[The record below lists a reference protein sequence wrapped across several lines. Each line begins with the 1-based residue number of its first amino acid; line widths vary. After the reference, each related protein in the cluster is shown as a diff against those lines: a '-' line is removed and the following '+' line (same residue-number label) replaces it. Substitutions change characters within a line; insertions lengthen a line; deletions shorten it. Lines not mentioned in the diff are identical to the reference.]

1 MKRSSFVGASLMIA
15 TGVLLAGCGEEGSAL
30 GAADGSHED
39 VKLVLNWFP
48 KSQHGGVYAGIEE
61 GLFEEQQIE
70 LTVEPGGPQV
80 SPIQIVAAGD
90 ADFGLAHADQLVIA
104 RNQGIELVAL
114 AATMQGSP
122 QAFMYHEGTEI
133 NDFEDLNGR
142 EVFIQPGITYWDF
155 LKNEYDLSGVNEL
168 AYNGQNVT
176 FIEKQE
182 SVTQAFV
189 TSEPFFLEREGI
201 PTETLLVSESGYDPY
216 NVVLFVTK
224 DYLNEHASV
233 VEKFVDSY
241 LEGWKLYE
249 ENYEEINEVITAAN
263 PNIALEELNY
273 EAETQY
279 EYIYGFDAASQG
291 TGYMTADKWRT
302 LIDQLLEINLLDED
316 FETEDIFT
324 TEFLPE
330 T

>member
-1 MKRSSFVGASLMIA
+1 MKRSLIAVTGLMIA
-15 TGVLLAGCGEEGSAL
+15 TGVILAGCGEEGSANEA
-30 GAADGSHED
+30 GPEE

-48 KSQHGGVYAGIEE
+48 KAQHGGVYAGIEE
-61 GLFEEQQIE
+61 GLFEDHQIN

-104 RNQGIELVAL
+104 RNQGIELVAV

-122 QAFMYHEGTEI
+122 QAFMFHEGVEI
-133 NDFEDLNGR
+133 NQFEDLNGR

-216 NVVLFVTK
+216 NVVLFVTEK
-224 DYLNEHASV
+224 YLEEHSTI
-233 VEKFVDSY
+233 VEQFVDSY
-241 LEGWKLYE
+241 LEGWELYKD
-249 ENYEEINEVITAAN
+249 NYEEINEVITEVN
-263 PNIALEELNY
+263 PNIAVEELNY

-279 EYIYGFDAASQG
+279 EYIYGFDAASHG
-291 TGYMTADKWRT
+291 TGHMTLDKWGT
-302 LIDQLLEINLLDED
+302 LKNQLLDINLLDED
-316 FETEDIFT
+316 FETEEIFT

-330 T
+330 S

>member
-1 MKRSSFVGASLMIA
+1 MKRSLIAVTGLMIA
-15 TGVLLAGCGEEGSAL
+15 TGVILAGCGEEGSVNEA
-30 GAADGSHED
+30 GPEE

-48 KSQHGGVYAGIEE
+48 KAQHGGVYAGLEE
-61 GLFEEQQIE
+61 GLFEDHQIN

-104 RNQGIELVAL
+104 RNQGIELVAV

-122 QAFMYHEGTEI
+122 QAFMFHEGVEI
-133 NDFEDLNGR
+133 NQFEDLNGR

-224 DYLNEHASV
+224 EYLEEHSTI
-233 VEKFVDSY
+233 VEQFVDSY
-241 LEGWKLYE
+241 LEGWELYK
-249 ENYEEINEVITAAN
+249 ENYEEINEVITEVN
-263 PNIALEELNY
+263 PNIAVEELNY

-279 EYIYGFDAASQG
+279 EYIYGFDAASLG
-291 TGYMTADKWRT
+291 TGHMTSDKWGT
-302 LIDQLLEINLLDED
+302 LKNQLLEINLLDED
-316 FETEDIFT
+316 FETEEIFT

-330 T
+330 S

>member
-1 MKRSSFVGASLMIA
+1 MKCSLIAVTGLMIA
-15 TGVLLAGCGEEGSAL
+15 TGVILAGCGEEGSANEA
-30 GAADGSHED
+30 GPEE

-48 KSQHGGVYAGIEE
+48 KAQHGGIYAGIEE
-61 GLFEEQQIE
+61 GLFEDHQIN

-104 RNQGIELVAL
+104 RNQGIELVAV

-122 QAFMYHEGTEI
+122 QAFMFHEGVEI
-133 NDFEDLNGR
+133 NQFEDLNGR

-216 NVVLFVTK
+216 NVVLFVTEE
-224 DYLNEHASV
+224 YLEEHSTI
-233 VEKFVDSY
+233 VEQFVDSY
-241 LEGWKLYE
+241 LEGWELYKD
-249 ENYEEINEVITAAN
+249 NYEEINEVITEVN
-263 PNIALEELNY
+263 PNIAVEELNY

-279 EYIYGFDAASQG
+279 EYIYGFDAASHG
-291 TGYMTADKWRT
+291 TGHMTLDKWGT
-302 LIDQLLEINLLDED
+302 LKNQLLDINLLDED
-316 FETEDIFT
+316 FETEEIFT

-330 T
+330 S